1 MQPQQPAPTNFSEL
15 AKRFQDQAAAYSNAA
30 QMAQIMDTFAASQQ
44 PLIPPF
50 PFPPSQ
56 QQQLTAA
63 AMALAKHQQQQQQQ
77 AVHLNSPASILFQEK
92 QAQQQI
98 QEGQAPLPPLSTA
111 VEQTLTNPTTD
122 ASTSFVGAPTLEQLS
137 AIAAAAT
144 NVLQATN
151 NGECSANTSVF
162 NPIGMDTSNCL
173 ASSSSSVGSQNQQ
186 QDEAQINSVDT
197 VFSAAKNEQQAQ
209 NVRRIR
215 RRRPKEELAG
225 KTLHRRNTT
234 MYGENSS
241 CVSVI
246 EKMVDSPCSLG
257 PFSVQQP
264 LTPANEQLCNSVLL
278 KTEGNTEEESSSN
291 NNNHSQQPQLNSS
304 TASANIA
311 MMIASMGGNG
321 GNIGGPKTPICQGQ
335 SPPSLLER
343 QQQQQQQLQQQQY
356 QIMETQNQPMEDD
369 GNCQDGNGAAGRMKT
384 CRVCG
389 DSATGYNFN
398 VISCES
404 CKAFFRRNALR
415 PKEFKCPYSNDC
427 EINAVSRRFCQKC
440 RLRKCFMV
448 GMKKE
453 WILSEDQLRRRKNA
467 RVKNQMGK
475 DGNQQPNT
483 PSSVG
488 EGSMPG
494 SVAPVTPYVGN
505 GNGGL
510 NPFSPP
516 QQQFFHHTQQQQQTP
531 PPPQSSINAVAAMAA
546 ASILHNQTQGQ
557 SHSPLNSP
565 LLAAAAAI
573 TKLAGSPKNS
583 PTGASSVLSSGLD
596 SSPLAT
602 FGLGNSPDY
611 GGKQNLFACGGVS
624 LDNKASP
631 STGTHSP
638 PSILPQLQNPHP
650 IDVEQRYDPQ
660 VLRLAQQQ
668 LLKKAQLQQAA
679 AVLRKSSDGL
689 ISLASAA
696 AAQQQQ
702 QQNQQSPVAAVSPF
716 VEQCQRLMLLGQQ
729 SQGIVSPQIVKNGD
743 IGNGHSASILARLY
757 GNNNVTNTNI
767 SSNLSGFNS
776 NTNSS
781 AIPKNLVEAA
791 AAAVAAAKN
800 GRINTKFIFKNVNFL
815 ASNNVN
821 NNQVSNNGS
830 SLTPSNNG
838 TNNNEVKTLMEMDA
852 NTRERLMSMRIN
864 KTIRDELG
872 ISNSPPDGNNLQQS
886 LSPNPIKIEERSS
899 PLSRSN
905 SISGNSSL
913 VYTDLRNYQLNS
925 KEQNDLNYVKSAFSS
940 MDEELKNEFL
950 KNSKLLG
957 IMTKE
962 QPQSPDDMMCLL
974 DMYVDIYI
982 RNDQFFPLL
991 SINKI

>member
-1 MQPQQPAPTNFSEL
+1 
-15 AKRFQDQAAAYSNAA
+15 
-30 QMAQIMDTFAASQQ
+30 
-44 PLIPPF
+44 
-50 PFPPSQ
+50 
-56 QQQLTAA
+56 
-63 AMALAKHQQQQQQQ
+63 
-77 AVHLNSPASILFQEK
+77 
-92 QAQQQI
+92 
-98 QEGQAPLPPLSTA
+98 
-111 VEQTLTNPTTD
+111 
-122 ASTSFVGAPTLEQLS
+122 
-137 AIAAAAT
+137 
-144 NVLQATN
+144 
-151 NGECSANTSVF
+151 
-162 NPIGMDTSNCL
+162 
-173 ASSSSSVGSQNQQ
+173 
-186 QDEAQINSVDT
+186 
-197 VFSAAKNEQQAQ
+197 
-209 NVRRIR
+209 
-215 RRRPKEELAG
+215 
-225 KTLHRRNTT
+225 
-234 MYGENSS
+234 
-241 CVSVI
+241 
-246 EKMVDSPCSLG
+246 
-257 PFSVQQP
+257 
-264 LTPANEQLCNSVLL
+264 
-278 KTEGNTEEESSSN
+278 
-291 NNNHSQQPQLNSS
+291 
-304 TASANIA
+304 

-467 RVKNQMGK
+467 RIKNQMGK

-702 QQNQQSPVAAVSPF
+702 LQQNQQSPVAAVSPF

-729 SQGIVSPQIVKNGD
+729 QQGIVSPQIVKNGD

-781 AIPKNLVEAA
+781 AIPKPLLEAA

-800 GRINTKFIFKNVNFL
+800 

-830 SLTPSNNG
+830 SLTAANNG
-838 TNNNEVKTLMEMDA
+838 TSNNNEVKTLMEMDA

-886 LSPNPIKIEERSS
+886 LSPNPIRIEERSS

-925 KEQNDLNYVKSAFSS
+925 KEQNDLNYVKTAFSS

-974 DMYVDIYI
+974 DMMMRRLVKMAKKLPSFAEFSNSGKFSLLKAAMIDLLTL
-982 RNDQFFPLL
+982 RGASRLDSENRCWKSPLL
-991 SINKI
+991 NRDIRCRIDIFDRLNDDMQKSRVMDFYKKLHPKLKSDQVANNLIIVVVLFSHYADTDLSAEDRTLADKHYHNHKQLLRRYVESAYGPDEAKVIYETLDEAFSLLKDVTKKVPDLFPPDKINKKQAEGSLFQEFFRIKTKEDSKIKLEPTETTSTEQKEVKEKEEEEGDNGECKAKKIKIEENLKEEEGKKGRRRK